1 MSKVFE
7 YYSKVGGAF
16 GPSGREDRVREVI
29 GALAAD
35 YCDNIQ
41 TDTLGNLIC
50 HKKGVGENRKKIL
63 FAAHMDSIGLVATC
77 IDEKGF
83 VRFSQ
88 VGGLPWR
95 DLINIQVQF
104 ANGTRGV
111 ISYEEKTDWKDM
123 NISHLFIDTGAKDR
137 ESVKVRVGDFAV
149 YAAAPFEQD
158 GVICGPYMDNRIGC
172 VSLLLAMEQ
181 LPETVQDDLYFVFTV
196 QEEVGLRGA
205 GPAAFAIEPDIAIAV
220 DVTDTGDLPEH
231 QYPMD
236 CHMGQG
242 PAIKIMDAAVICSPE
257 IVRALDET
265 AAQHEIP
272 VQHEILQFGG
282 TDTAM
287 LQKTAMGALAGAISV
302 PTRFIHSPSEMC
314 SVSDIEQTA
323 KLIAAYASD
332 LR

>member
-16 GPSGREDRVREVI
+16 GPSGREDDVREVI
-29 GALAAD
+29 GAFAAD

-50 HKKGVGENRKKIL
+50 HKKGTGENRKKIL

-83 VRFSQ
+83 VRFSK
-88 VGGLPWR
+88 VGGLSWT
-95 DLINIQVQF
+95 DLINIQVKF

-111 ISYEEKTDWKDM
+111 ISFEEKTPWREMDL
-123 NISHLFIDTGAKDR
+123 SHLFIDVGAKNH
-137 ESVKVRVGDFAV
+137 ESVPIRVGDFGV
-149 YAAAPFEQD
+149 FCAPTFEQD

-172 VSLLLAMEQ
+172 VSLLMAMEQ

-205 GPAAFAIEPDIAIAV
+205 GSAAFAIEPDIAIAV

-231 QYPMD
+231 KYPMA
-236 CHMGQG
+236 CHMGEG
-242 PAIKIMDAAVICSPE
+242 PAIKIMDASVICSPE

-265 AAQHEIP
+265 AAKLEMP

-282 TDTAM
+282 TDTSM
-287 LQKTAMGALAGAISV
+287 LQKTAMGALAGAVSI
-302 PTRFIHSPSEMC
+302 PTRYIHSPSEMC
-314 SVSDIEQTA
+314 SVTDIEQTA
-323 KLIAAYASD
+323 KLLAAFAAETH
-332 LR
+332 